1 MNDMKVLL
9 DYKTL
14 TDRELVALT
23 LDEGNEEALLYLI
36 YERYE
41 RRLKFITF
49 RYYDSLEF
57 YDDLC
62 NELYIHLK
70 GRNGDWAPLR
80 DFQWRSS
87 FATWLSLVAA
97 RLFWKKR
104 SEFIVFEEDLDS
116 ISTNGD
122 GELPTPPEEP
132 ENEQLVMV
140 MEAINRMGNDDRR
153 FIILKE
159 LEGYRHKDIADMLIE
174 KRKRENREAY
184 YRGELVMPDA
194 HYVDANKA
202 LAVREI
208 KTLVE
213 QIKEE
218 WYGNK

>member
-70 GRNGDWAPLR
+70 GRNGDWVPLR